1 MMPDIGFPENLSYL
15 KSYSTIFKK
24 RLFEAHFIFV
34 TVEVTTSFYI
44 GRDLPA
50 QLSLIAEV
58 A

>member
-1 MMPDIGFPENLSYL
+1 MPDILFLRNLSYP

-24 RLFEAHFIFV
+24 RLFETHFIFV

-44 GRDLPA
+44 FRDPPA
-50 QLSLIAEV
+50 HLSLVAEV

>member
-1 MMPDIGFPENLSYL
+1 MPDVVFPRNLPDL

-34 TVEVTTSFYI
+34 KVEVTTSFYI

-50 QLSLIAEV
+50 HLSLISELA
-58 A
+58 